1 MIHFKSCTKTLH
13 HSSVPSLF
21 KHKLLFIS
29 FLVTVY
35 GKGTFMNIID
45 SCVKKNELITVVL
58 HDLSVMYK
66 I

>member
-1 MIHFKSCTKTLH
+1 MDKNT
-13 HSSVPSLF
+13 PSFLGPLF

-35 GKGTFMNIID
+35 GKGTFIIID
-45 SCVKKNELITVVL
+45 SRMKKNELITVVL

-66 I
+66 T